1 MGPMT
6 PEAALCVFAKPPRA
20 GEAKTRLAPA
30 LGAEGAARLARAF
43 IQDTWALVTQVP
55 WAVPVLASPAPW
67 PEGLLPGPV
76 EVWPQGDGDLGARME
91 RVLLRALERYP
102 VAIALGADS
111 PGLSAGHLE
120 AARAALTH
128 ADAVFGP
135 SEDGGFYLLALRR
148 LPVGAFEKLPWSQ
161 PETLA
166 RTEERLVSLGL
177 TVARVAPFFDVDV
190 PEDLSRLESELASGR
205 LRAPATEAALR
216 ELRR

>member
-20 GEAKTRLAPA
+20 GEAKTRLTPA

-43 IQDTWALVTQVP
+43 LHDTWALVTRVP
-55 WAVPVLASPAPW
+55 WAVPVLASPGPW
-67 PEGLLPGPV
+67 PEGLLSGPP
-76 EVWPQGDGDLGARME
+76 EVWPQGEGDLGARME

-102 VAIALGADS
+102 AAIALGTDS
-111 PGLSAGHLE
+111 PGLSPEHLE
-120 AARAALTH
+120 AARAGLAH

-148 LPVGAFEKLPWSQ
+148 LPVGAFENLPWSQ
-161 PETLA
+161 SHTLVS
-166 RTEERLVSLGL
+166 TEARLVSLGL

-190 PEDLSRLESELASGR
+190 PEDLTRLEAELASGR

>member
-1 MGPMT
+1 MAPMT

-43 IQDTWALVTQVP
+43 IQDTWDLVTQVS
-55 WAVPVLASPAPW
+55 WAAPVLASPSPW

-102 VAIALGADS
+102 AAIALGADS
-111 PGLSAGHLE
+111 PGLSPEHLE
-120 AARAALTH
+120 AARAGLAH

-148 LPVGAFEKLPWSQ
+148 LPVGAFVHLPWSQ
-161 PETLA
+161 AETLA